1 MKRHLALVG
10 LVVAALIGCTPSA
23 PPEIDVV
30 AASIEE
36 LDVYIKANCQ
46 GDFRTHVRCMNAI
59 DSKRKKNNAEMR
71 NKKGSLGSVRS
82 EAELFGKK

>member
-1 MKRHLALVG
+1 MNHRLALIG
-10 LVVAALIGCTPSA
+10 LVVAVLTGCSPSA

-36 LDVYIKANCQ
+36 LDAYIKANCQ
-46 GDFRTHVRCMNAI
+46 GDYRTHVRCLNAI

-71 NKKGSLGSVRS
+71 NKKGSLGSIRS

>member
-1 MKRHLALVG
+1 MNHRLALIG
-10 LVVAALIGCTPSA
+10 LVVAVLMGCSPSA

-36 LDVYIKANCQ
+36 LDTYIKANCQ
-46 GDFRTHVRCMNAI
+46 GDYRTHVRCLNAI

>member
-1 MKRHLALVG
+1 MNRHLVLIG
-10 LVVAALIGCTPSA
+10 LVAAALAGCAPSA

-30 AASIEE
+30 TASIEE
-36 LDVYIKANCQ
+36 LDAYIKANCQ

-82 EAELFGKK
+82 ESELFGKK